1 MNVYYFNVVI
11 FVMQAKFEVDIDKNT
26 FVQKPSS
33 ACFWLSHLGL

>member
-1 MNVYYFNVVI
+1 MNVYYLNVI
-11 FVMQAKFEVDIDKNT
+11 IIVMQAKFEVDIDNT